1 MKRLLFYIAIAA
13 FPIFIFGQKPGH
25 STSSLRLFENSRP
38 FTLPDGEGN
47 NLEIPLETIEG
58 SPYLTEEFYPG
69 KVYSNNQNTGT
80 FLIRYNIYNDV
91 MEVKL
96 KDDVIQEVIVNPEV
110 KIAIGTSR
118 FEVHD
123 FMDRYNNLVMGYF
136 EILEDG
142 ENIDLLLKHNSVF
155 TPREPPI
162 SGNHKPKKPEFEYS
176 SDYYLFFNNQN
187 RPVKIKKLKEKRIL
201 ELLNDKKNAK
211 TIIEEN
217 NLDLRNE
224 KDLRKLIISLNGTSI

>member
-1 MKRLLFYIAIAA
+1 
-13 FPIFIFGQKPGH
+13 
-25 STSSLRLFENSRP
+25 
-38 FTLPDGEGN
+38 
-47 NLEIPLETIEG
+47 
-58 SPYLTEEFYPG
+58 
-69 KVYSNNQNTGT
+69 
-80 FLIRYNIYNDV
+80 

-155 TPREPPI
+155 TPGEPPI

-224 KDLRKLIISLNGTSI
+224 KDLRKLITSLNGTSI